1 MLIVRLMHIA
11 DLPTIPEILKQQESQ
26 KTSAP
31 QPKEETKQVE
41 KPKFLEITTSDEL
54 ANALHTSRELLLYSY
69 YSNNLEI
76 IDFSNGKI
84 KYFDRKGDKDF
95 QQKLSVWLQEKTGK
109 VWNLEHVME
118 SNHTQTTSEHN
129 KAEIES
135 DPMVAEAMNLFEDA
149 EIVKMSK

>member
-1 MLIVRLMHIA
+1 MV
-11 DLPTIPEILKQQESQ
+11 
-26 KTSAP
+26 
-31 QPKEETKQVE
+31 
-41 KPKFLEITTSDEL
+41 
-54 ANALHTSRELLLYSY
+54 NALHTARELLLYSY

-76 IDFSNGKI
+76 IEFSNGKI
-84 KYFDRKGDKDF
+84 KYFDRKGDKGF
-95 QQKLSVWLQEKTGK
+95 QQKLSLWLQEKTGK
-109 VWNLEHVME
+109 VWDLEHVAE